1 MHKLLSRQI
10 KRLLGSDEQQLP
22 ALLAELAELAQGPC
36 LSPAAAKLLAGL
48 GGLFERVNGAYEQS
62 DRDLDLRTRSLEL
75 SSVELSGAFD
85 RIRKELASRSRAIES
100 LRTTAQGLLQSAGNA
115 LPNLPDD
122 NDLEALSQLMSEL
135 VRQREVSQQNLRLAL
150 GELADQK
157 FALDQHGIVS
167 ITNLAGDITYV
178 NDKFCQ
184 ISGYRREELLGKNH
198 RMINSGLHPAA
209 FFADLWST
217 IRKGQVWH
225 GDVCNRAKAGHL
237 YWVQATIVPLK
248 GKTGLP
254 EQYIA
259 IRTEITER
267 KSMEAAVKAGEAR
280 LRHITNTVPGVLYR
294 CQVNLDTN
302 RIQFSYVSDR
312 LQEVLGLEP
321 ELLLADG
328 AVAVAQIAPEFRER
342 CIQGVLQAARAR
354 SPWRDEYRIILPD
367 GSQRWVRSES
377 RPELELAE
385 DGAVVYSG
393 IWQDVTLLKE
403 AGARLKDITE
413 SIPVAVFQA
422 YTSPSGWRSMPFCS
436 PALERICGVA
446 PEDLIHDAQ
455 SLVAQ
460 VDAEDAARLVT
471 VFDES
476 ARSLRAVTMDF
487 RMRHRHSGALVW
499 VHGEVQPKRAADGGV
514 VWNGYLTD
522 ISEAKLVSEE
532 LRRAKEGAEA
542 ANRAK
547 SDFLANMSHEIRT
560 PMNGIIGMTELALDD
575 AIDGEQRGHL
585 LVVKDSAESLLRVIN
600 DILDFSKIEAGKLQI
615 ESIAFELEAT
625 IRDTLKPLA
634 LRANDKGLELLC
646 NLGADLPQQA
656 LLGDPG
662 RLRQVLI
669 NLVGNAI
676 KFTEHGEVAL
686 DLSLAAGTA
695 DSPSVLF
702 TIRDTGVGIPAQNLN
717 SIFDAFAQ
725 EDSSIT
731 RRFGGTGLGLTISSR
746 LVEAMGGTL
755 WVDSELGRGSSF
767 HFALP
772 FGLAP
777 QAAEQPASTTRANTA
792 QLSVGSPGGGLD
804 VLLVED
810 HPVNQQLAMALLQR
824 GGHRVTL
831 AENGQQALDLLAQ
844 RRFDLVLMDMMM
856 PVLDGLE
863 TTRRFRASEA
873 ADRPR
878 TPILA
883 MTARATSADRDLC
896 LAAGM
901 DDYLSKPF
909 DVKSF
914 QLMVQR
920 YVPSLNEAQP
930 PATAPTQTSTV
941 EKGAQAGVGAGDS
954 DGFDYALALAQ
965 ADQEVVDIIRPI
977 FVRRW
982 PVEFEKLASALAA
995 QDRETLLQGGHALK
1009 GTLGMFGAHPAAALA
1024 RQIEAATEADGAA
1037 DMAELADLLAGLGRE
1052 VALLLQALTNHPRR
1066 QH

>member
-10 KRLLGSDEQQLP
+10 KRLLGSDEAQLP
-22 ALLAELAELAQGPC
+22 ALLTELAELAQEPS
-36 LSPAAAKLLAGL
+36 LSPAAAKLLLGL
-48 GGLFERVNGAYEQS
+48 GGMFERVDGAYEQS

-85 RIRKELASRSRAIES
+85 RIRKELASRTRAIES
-100 LRTTAQGLLQSAGNA
+100 LRATAQGLLQSTGNTPAA
-115 LPNLPDD
+115 LQDD
-122 NDLEALSQLMSEL
+122 NDLEALSQLMAEL
-135 VRQREVSQQNLRLAL
+135 VRQREDSQENLQHAL
-150 GELADQK
+150 DELADQK

-184 ISGYRREELLGKNH
+184 ISGYRREKLLGQNH
-198 RMINSGLHPAA
+198 RMINSGLHPEA
-209 FFADLWST
+209 FFANLWST
-217 IRKGQVWH
+217 ISAGRVWH
-225 GDVCNRAKAGHL
+225 GDVCNRAQAGHL

-248 GKTGLP
+248 GKSGKP

-267 KSMEAAVKAGEAR
+267 KNMEAAVKAGEAR
-280 LRHITNTVPGVLYR
+280 LRHITNTVPGVLFR
-294 CQVNLDTN
+294 CQVNLQS
-302 RIQFSYVSDR
+302 RHIKFSYVSDR
-312 LQEVLGLEP
+312 LKEIRGLEP
-321 ELLLADG
+321 EALLGDG
-328 AVAVAQIAPEFRER
+328 RLAVAQIAPEFRER
-342 CIQGVLQAARAR
+342 CVQGVLNAARVHG
-354 SPWRDEYRIILPD
+354 PWRDDYKIILPD
-367 GSQRWVRSES
+367 GSQRWLRSEI
-377 RPELELAE
+377 RPEPDLAD
-385 DGAVVYSG
+385 DGAVIYSG
-393 IWQDVTLLKE
+393 IWQDVTQLKE
-403 AGARLKDITE
+403 AGARLRDITE

-422 YTSPSGWRSMPFCS
+422 YTSPTGWRSMPFCS
-436 PALERICGVA
+436 PAITRICGVA
-446 PEDLIHDAQ
+446 PDDLVQDAQ
-455 SLVAQ
+455 SLVEQ
-460 VDAEDAARLVT
+460 VDADDAAVLAATFV
-471 VFDES
+471 ES
-476 ARSLRAVTMDF
+476 AQSLCAVTMDF
-487 RMRHRHSGALVW
+487 RMRHKVSGALVW
-499 VHGEVQPKRAADGGV
+499 VHGEVQPKRAADGGI

-522 ISEAKLVSEE
+522 ISEAKQVSEE

-575 AIDGEQRGHL
+575 AVDTEQRDHL
-585 LVVKDSAESLLRVIN
+585 LVVKDSAEALLRVIN

-615 ESIAFELEAT
+615 ESIAFDLEAT

-646 NLGADLPQQA
+646 SLAPDLPRQP

-662 RLRQVLI
+662 RLRQILI
-669 NLVGNAI
+669 NLIGNAI

-686 DLSLAAGTA
+686 ELSLAAGTEE
-695 DSPSVLF
+695 SPSVLF
-702 TIRDTGVGIPAQNLN
+702 TIRDTGVGIPAENLN

-755 WVDSELGRGSSF
+755 WVDSELGRGSNF

-772 FGLAP
+772 YALAGQQLAEPPASSRPEPAAGTPGP
-777 QAAEQPASTTRANTA
+777 QADD
-792 QLSVGSPGGGLD
+792 GLD

-810 HPVNQQLAMALLQR
+810 HPVNQQLATTLLQR
-824 GGHRVTL
+824 SGHHVSL
-831 AENGQQALDLLAQ
+831 AENGQQALDMLAQ

-863 TTRRFRASEA
+863 ATRRFRASEPT
-873 ADRPR
+873 DRAR

-883 MTARATSADRDLC
+883 MTARATAADRELC
-896 LAAGM
+896 IAAGM

-909 DVKSF
+909 DVKAF

-920 YVPSLNEAQP
+920 YL
-930 PATAPTQTSTV
+930 PA
-941 EKGAQAGVGAGDS
+941 AGVKQALPAQTMPAPIEATPT
-954 DGFDYALALAQ
+954 FDYAQALKE
-965 ADQEVVDIIRPI
+965 ADQDVISIISSI

-982 PVEFEKLASALAA
+982 PLEVEKLDAALAA
-995 QDRETLLQGGHALK
+995 QDINALLHGGHALK
-1009 GTLGMFGAHPAAALA
+1009 GTLGMFNARPAANMARQVEEQAEKSSMVGMPELVAALKLEVTRLLKALA
-1024 RQIEAATEADGAA
+1024 QHPQ
-1037 DMAELADLLAGLGRE
+1037 AG
-1052 VALLLQALTNHPRR
+1052 N
-1066 QH
+1066 

>member
-10 KRLLGSDEQQLP
+10 KRMLGSDERQLP
-22 ALLAELAELAQGPC
+22 AVLAELNELARRPD
-36 LSPAAAKLLAGL
+36 LSPAAAKLLGGL
-48 GGLFERVNGAYEQS
+48 GGLLERVDGAYEQS
-62 DRDLDLRTRSLEL
+62 DRDLDLKTRSLAL
-75 SSVELSGAFD
+75 SSVELSGTFD
-85 RIRKELASRSRAIES
+85 RIRKELASRTRAIES
-100 LRTTAQGLLQSAGNA
+100 LRATAQGLLQSSGGA
-115 LPNLPDD
+115 LPVLHDD

-135 VRQREVSQQNLRLAL
+135 VRQREVSQQNLRSAL

-167 ITNLAGDITYV
+167 ITNLAGEITYV

-184 ISGYRREELLGKNH
+184 ISGYRREEMLGHSH
-198 RMINSGLHPAA
+198 RLINSGQHPDA
-209 FFADLWST
+209 FFANLWAT
-217 IRKGQVWH
+217 IAAGRVWH

-248 GKTGLP
+248 GKSGQP

-267 KSMEAAVKAGEAR
+267 KAMEAAVKAGEAR

-294 CQVNLDTN
+294 CQVNLTTSQ
-302 RIQFSYVSDR
+302 IQFSYVSDR
-312 LQEVLGLEP
+312 LKEIRGLEP
-321 ELLLADG
+321 AALLADG
-328 AVAVAQIAPEFRER
+328 RLAAAQIAPEFRQR
-342 CIQGVLQAARAR
+342 CIRGVLSAARVR
-354 SPWRDEYRIILPD
+354 GPWRDDYKIILPD
-367 GSQRWVRSES
+367 GSQRWLRSEI
-377 RPELELAE
+377 RPEPDLAA
-385 DGAVVYSG
+385 DGAVIYSG
-393 IWQDVTLLKE
+393 IWQDVTQLKE
-403 AGARLKDITE
+403 AGARLRDITE

-422 YTSPSGWRSMPFCS
+422 YTSPAGWRSMPFCS
-436 PALERICGVA
+436 PALKRICGIA
-446 PEDLIHDAQ
+446 PDDLVNDAQ
-455 SLVAQ
+455 PLVSQ
-460 VDAEDAARLVT
+460 VDPRDAVEL
-471 VFDES
+471 FDAFAAS
-476 ARSLRAVTMDF
+476 AQGLTALAMDF
-487 RMRHRHSGALVW
+487 RLRHKHSGALVW
-499 VHGEVQPKRAADGGV
+499 VHGEVQPKRTADGGII
-514 VWNGYLTD
+514 WNGYLTD

-575 AIDGEQRGHL
+575 AVDAEQRGHL
-585 LVVKDSAESLLRVIN
+585 LVVRDSSEALLRVIN

-615 ESIAFELEAT
+615 ESIAFELETT

-646 NLGADLPQQA
+646 TLAPDLPRQA

-662 RLRQVLI
+662 RLRQILI
-669 NLVGNAI
+669 NLLGNAI

-686 DLSLAAGTA
+686 ELSLAAGTE

-702 TIRDTGVGIPAQNLN
+702 TIRDTGVGIPAENLN

-755 WVDSELGRGSSF
+755 WVDSEVGRGSSF

-772 FGLAP
+772 YALAP
-777 QAAEQPASTTRANTA
+777 EPAPKTAAVPGPVWAATA
-792 QLSVGSPGGGLD
+792 PRSSAGLE

-810 HPVNQQLAMALLQR
+810 HPVNQQLAVALLQR

-831 AENGQQALDLLAQ
+831 AENGQQALDLMGQ

-863 TTRRFRASEA
+863 ATRRFRASEP

-909 DVKSF
+909 DVKAF

-920 YVPSLNEAQP
+920 YVPNVDEGPSLQTRDTVP
-930 PATAPTQTSTV
+930 TPAA
-941 EKGAQAGVGAGDS
+941 ALAD
-954 DGFDYALALAQ
+954 FDYAAALAA
-965 ADQEVVDIIRPI
+965 ADQEVINIISSI

-982 PVEFEKLASALAA
+982 PGELAKLNAALLEP
-995 QDRETLLQGGHALK
+995 DLETLLHGGHALK
-1009 GTLGMFGAHPAAALA
+1009 GTLGMFGARAAADVARRVEEAAERGSMSGMRELIAQLSAEVAQLLLALA
-1024 RQIEAATEADGAA
+1024 R
-1037 DMAELADLLAGLGRE
+1037 
-1052 VALLLQALTNHPRR
+1052 HPMK
-1066 QH
+1066 QD

>member
-22 ALLAELAELAQGPC
+22 ALLAELAELAERPE
-36 LSPAAAKLLAGL
+36 LSPAAARFLLGL
-48 GGLFERVNGAYEQS
+48 GALFERVDGAYEQS
-62 DRDLDLRTRSLEL
+62 DRDLDLKTRSLEL
-75 SSVELSGAFD
+75 SSVELSGTFD
-85 RIRKELASRSRAIES
+85 RIRKELASRTRAIES
-100 LRTTAQGLLQSAGNA
+100 LRATAQGLLQSTGTA
-115 LPNLPDD
+115 LPALHDD

-135 VRQREVSQQNLRLAL
+135 VRQREDSQQSLQLAL
-150 GELADQK
+150 DELADQK

-167 ITNLAGDITYV
+167 ITNLAGEITYV

-198 RMINSGLHPAA
+198 RMISSGLHSDA
-209 FFADLWST
+209 FFADLWAT
-217 IRKGQVWH
+217 ITAGRVWH
-225 GDVCNRAKAGHL
+225 GDVCNRAKAGPL

-248 GKTGLP
+248 GKTGVP

-267 KSMEAAVKAGEAR
+267 KNMEAAVKAGEAR

-294 CQVNLDTN
+294 CQVNLQTN

-312 LQEVLGLEP
+312 LKEVLGLEP
-321 ELLLADG
+321 EALLADG
-328 AVAVAQIAPEFRER
+328 SIVVAQIAPEFRER
-342 CIQGVLQAARAR
+342 CVQGVLSAARSR
-354 SPWRDEYRIILPD
+354 SHWRDDYRIIRPD
-367 GSQRWVRSES
+367 GVQRWVRSET
-377 RPELELAE
+377 RPEPDLAA
-385 DGAVVYSG
+385 DGSVVYSG

-422 YTSPSGWRSMPFCS
+422 YSSAAGWRSIPFCS
-436 PALERICGVA
+436 PALERICGIA
-446 PEDLIHDAQ
+446 PDDVVKDAQ
-455 SLVAQ
+455 VLVAQ
-460 VDAEDAARLVT
+460 VDPRDGPELIEAFAK
-471 VFDES
+471 S
-476 ARSLRAVTMDF
+476 ARSLEALTVDF
-487 RMRHRHSGALVW
+487 RLRHKHSGAQVW
-499 VHGEVQPKRAADGGV
+499 VHGEVQPKPTADGGL

-522 ISEAKLVSEE
+522 ISEAKRVSEE

-575 AIDGEQRGHL
+575 AVDAEQRGHL
-585 LVVKDSAESLLRVIN
+585 LVVRDSSEALLRVIN

-615 ESIAFELEAT
+615 ESIAFDLEAAVE
-625 IRDTLKPLA
+625 DTLKPLA

-646 NLGADLPQQA
+646 RLAPDLPAQT

-662 RLRQVLI
+662 RLRQILI
-669 NLVGNAI
+669 NLIGNAI
-676 KFTEHGEVAL
+676 KFTAHGEVAL
-686 DLSLAAGTA
+686 ELSLAAGTA
-695 DSPSVLF
+695 DAPSILF
-702 TIRDTGVGIPAQNLN
+702 TIRDTGIGIPAENLN

-725 EDSSIT
+725 QDSSIT

-746 LVEAMGGTL
+746 LVEALGGTI
-755 WVDSELGRGSSF
+755 WVDSVVGRGSSF

-772 FGLAP
+772 FTLAP
-777 QAAEQPASTTRANTA
+777 LPNGVSTDAASAVAGFVPTA
-792 QLSVGSPGGGLD
+792 ADSQEGSGLE

-810 HPVNQQLAMALLQR
+810 HPVNQQLAMALLHR
-824 GGHRVTL
+824 SGHRVSL

-863 TTRRFRASEA
+863 ATRRFRASEPPGQA
-873 ADRPR
+873 R

-909 DVKSF
+909 DVKAF

-920 YVPSLNEAQP
+920 YLPALAGAASTQP
-930 PATAPTQTSTV
+930 APAPAPPPIAAMT
-941 EKGAQAGVGAGDS
+941 E
-954 DGFDYALALAQ
+954 FDYAAALREV
-965 ADQEVVDIIRPI
+965 DQEVIAIVSTI

-982 PVEFEKLASALAA
+982 PLELEKLRVALLAGEL
-995 QDRETLLQGGHALK
+995 ETLLHSGHALK
-1009 GTLGMFGAHPAAALA
+1009 GTLGMFGARPAAALA
-1024 RQIEAATEADGAA
+1024 HQIEGDAELGRLD
-1037 DMAELADLLAGLGRE
+1037 DMAELIEGLGIQ
-1052 VALLLQALTNHPRR
+1052 VSLLLQALANHHIERG
-1066 QH
+1066 